1 MGTSRR
7 EVIQQVRKRIPAQLK
22 IVRTT
27 LVVAALLLAT
37 LTLLLLQAGVLVYVD
52 LLTVIPTLLLV
63 ASGAITGLRYLQHQ
77 MPNSVML
84 LIGIGSASGLL
95 LQLFGVEPSLA
106 LAAAAMPIFAN
117 GCYRLR
123 WALRP

>member
-1 MGTSRR
+1 
-7 EVIQQVRKRIPAQLK
+7 
-22 IVRTT
+22 
-27 LVVAALLLAT
+27 
-37 LTLLLLQAGVLVYVD
+37 
-52 LLTVIPTLLLV
+52 
-63 ASGAITGLRYLQHQ
+63 
-77 MPNSVML
+77 ML

-106 LAAAAMPIFAN
+106 LAAAGMPIFAN